1 MRKYYIHN
9 SKVEY
14 EDIFTIIDNVAYNFS
29 WRHQKWVL
37 AWWGIDISDLKPID
51 DPYKIVRKD
60 GREVDNTGIYLEMFW
75 EEIDL

>member
-9 SKVEY
+9 DKVKY
-14 EDIFTIIDNVAYNFS
+14 EDIFTIIDNVVYYFS
-29 WRHQKWVL
+29 WRHQKWMF
-37 AWWGIDISDLKPID
+37 AGGIDISALKPID